1 MFFFVPF
8 ETDVRGPPGTASLL
22 PQWNLTA
29 TRDHSFQKKWGP
41 FGVHSLT
48 ALKII

>member
-8 ETDVRGPPGTASLL
+8 ETDVSGPLRTASLL

-29 TRDHSFQKKWGP
+29 TSGSLFSEEMGP
-41 FGVHSLT
+41 LDVHSLT
-48 ALKII
+48 ALEII